1 MRRPS
6 RSLKTVVVAGLGALG
21 GSIAYHLA
29 RGGIQV
35 IGLDLHEPPHSHGS
49 SHGQSRIM
57 REAYFEHPSYV
68 PLVRR
73 AYEGWAALER
83 DEGRTLLRVTGA
95 ILVGPPDG
103 EAVAGARRSADAHG
117 IAHRV
122 LEAATIR
129 REFPALRPDDRDVGL
144 HEECAGVLDPEA
156 CISAHLNGAA
166 RAGAD
171 LHFHT
176 PLLRWEAKTGGG
188 VVAITPTRRVEA
200 DALVLAAGPWLPGIA
215 SEPDLRIERQ
225 VMLWFR
231 PRGGRAGFMPDRFPV
246 FLWDDPEGVF
256 YGVPDLGTGVKA
268 ARHHGGRTAAAI
280 DQVVDAIEPED
291 VALVRR
297 FLERHIPAA
306 AGELTGSS
314 VCRYTNTRDG
324 HFILDRYPEHPDV
337 WVASACSGHGF
348 KSSSAL
354 GASLADELIT
364 GRRDPELAMFRWR
377 TAVRRGSWSAF
388 TPPTSHAPPRHG

>member
-1 MRRPS
+1 MSRPS

-29 RGGIQV
+29 RGGIHV

-49 SHGQSRIM
+49 SHGQSRII

-73 AYEGWAALER
+73 AYEGWAALAR
-83 DEGRTLLRVTGA
+83 DEGRPLLRVTGA

-103 EAVAGARRSADAHG
+103 EAVAGARRSAEAHG
-117 IAHRV
+117 IAHRL
-122 LEAATIR
+122 LEAAAIR
-129 REFPALRPDDRDVGL
+129 REFPELRPGEHEVGL
-144 HEECAGVLDPEA
+144 HEERAGVLDPEA
-156 CISAHLNGAA
+156 CISAHLHGAA
-166 RAGAD
+166 RGGAD
-171 LHFHT
+171 LRFHD
-176 PLLRWEAKTGGG
+176 PLMRWEANPGGG
-188 VVAITPTRRVEA
+188 VVAITRTGRIEA

-215 SEPDLRIERQ
+215 SGLDLRIERQ

-231 PRGGRAGFMPDRFPV
+231 PRGGSVGFTSDRFPV
-246 FLWDDPEGVF
+246 FLWEVPEGVF
-256 YGVPDLGTGVKA
+256 YGVPDLGTGVKT
-268 ARHHGGRTAAAI
+268 ARHHGGRTAAAV
-280 DQVVDAIEPED
+280 DQVADAVEPED
-291 VALVRR
+291 VAPVRR
-297 FLERHIPAA
+297 FLERNIPAA

-348 KSSSAL
+348 KFSSAL
-354 GASLADELIT
+354 GAALADELIT
-364 GRRDPELAMFRWR
+364 GKRDPELAMFRWR
-377 TAVRRGSWSAF
+377 TAVRGGS
-388 TPPTSHAPPRHG
+388 